1 MTSSRSG
8 FDEFWRTLIS
18 DLTNQPLQLSVEEDS
33 FYTHPEW
40 YVYRMHY
47 AGLDGYP
54 LFAWVS
60 VPKLP
65 RAFRS
70 GMEFPVLVRMPDY
83 GSVHDIVYTPLR
95 HDAIV
100 MNATHRGQRHSD
112 SGFQAQYPGL
122 LTEGIYRPE
131 TFVMLR
137 VFADAIRAMD
147 ALLSWIGGGLPPRPF
162 VLTGSGL
169 GGALALA
176 TAARYPQVK
185 AVAADAPLA
194 LGHPGAI
201 DGTAYPLAELADY
214 LRVYPHR
221 RDALL
226 ASTAPLNPVAIA
238 SKVEVP
244 VLLGLGRRDRGQ
256 CPLTIGEELA
266 AALPNCDLRVY
277 DGGSEGGG
285 HPHSVVRAAWLGEQ
299 LGLG

>member
-1 MTSSRSG
+1 MTSSRAD
-8 FDEFWRTLIS
+8 FDEFWRTLTW
-18 DLTNQPLQLSVEEDS
+18 DLTNQPHKLSVEEDS
-33 FYTHPEW
+33 FYTQPEW
-40 YVYRMHY
+40 TVYRMHY

-60 VPKLP
+60 IPRRSAGCQLP
-65 RAFRS
+65 A
-70 GMEFPVLVRMPDY
+70 LLRMPDY
-83 GSVHDIVYTPLR
+83 GSVHDIIYTPLR

-112 SGFQAQYPGL
+112 SGFQARYPGL
-122 LTEGIYRPE
+122 LTEGIDRPE

-137 VFADAIRAMD
+137 VFADALRAVD
-147 ALLSWIGGGLPPRPF
+147 ALLGWIGEDTARPL

-176 TAARYPQVK
+176 TATRYPQVK
-185 AVAADAPLA
+185 AVAADTPLA
-194 LGHPGAI
+194 LGHPRAI
-201 DGTAYPLAELADY
+201 DGTAYPLAEMADY

-226 ASTAPLNPVAIA
+226 ASTAPLNPVVIA
-238 SKVEVP
+238 AKADVP
-244 VLLGLGRRDRGQ
+244 VLLSVGRRDRGQ
-256 CPLTIGEELA
+256 CPLSIGEELA

-285 HPHSVVRAAWLGEQ
+285 HLHGVVKAAWFREH
-299 LGLG
+299 LGLA

>member
-1 MTSSRSG
+1 MTSNQAD
-8 FDEFWRTLIS
+8 FDKFWRTLS
-18 DLTNQPLQLSVEEDS
+18 RDMTNQPLQLSVEEDS
-33 FYTHPEW
+33 FYTQPEW
-40 YVYRMHY
+40 TVYRMHY

-60 VPKLP
+60 IP
-65 RAFRS
+65 RRS
-70 GMEFPVLVRMPDY
+70 AGRQPPPALLRMPDY

-100 MNATHRGQRHSD
+100 MNATHRGQRNSD

-122 LTEGIYRPE
+122 LTEGIDRPE

-137 VFADAIRAMD
+137 VFADAIRAVD
-147 ALLSWIGGGLPPRPF
+147 ALLSWIGGDTARPL

-176 TAARYPQVK
+176 TATRYPQVK
-185 AVAADAPLA
+185 GVAADTPLA
-194 LGHPGAI
+194 LGHPRAI
-201 DGTAYPLAELADY
+201 DGTSYPLAEMADY

-226 ASTAPLNPVAIA
+226 ANTAPLNPVVIA
-238 SKVEVP
+238 AKVDVP
-244 VLLGLGRRDRGQ
+244 VLLSVGRRDRGQ
-256 CPLTIGEELA
+256 CPLSIGEELA
-266 AALPNCDLRVY
+266 AALSNCDLRVY

-285 HPHSVVRAAWLGEQ
+285 HPHGAVKAAWFREQ
-299 LGLG
+299 LGLA